1 MRLIDADALLR
12 KLFPYN
18 VVDKKNYAINAYAVE
33 KTILD
38 MPVQNREIKN
48 LCGRCLHHDACYARM
63 QADDGK
69 LMYLTKCD
77 FYNGGGD

>member
-18 VVDKKNYAINAYAVE
+18 VVDKKNCSINAYAVE

-38 MPVQNREIKN
+38 MPVHNREIKN
-48 LCGRCLHHDACYARM
+48 LCNTCLHHDVCYVPLTG
-63 QADDGK
+63 DKGK
-69 LMYLTKCD
+69 IMCLTKCD
-77 FYNGGGD
+77 FYR